1 MNDREEQIVDSALAW
16 QQAITRD
23 DMDWAALTDWL
34 EADPRHRDAF
44 DEVALI
50 DAAVDTHRGTVR
62 TLLNDQADIAQDL
75 GPPATDRARSN
86 GRRWFLGTGVAAALA
101 VAIGLPLIQSQQ
113 AQSIAYATGPGATRS
128 VALDDGSRLDLSA
141 DTRISVGAHQR
152 RMTLAR
158 GAAYFDVRHDPS
170 RQMVV
175 DAGGYHITDIGT
187 RFSVEMAGSRVA
199 IAVAQGSVTVTPP
212 VGDAVRLDAG
222 DALTG
227 DGGAAPVVSSVK
239 PDSVAAWRGGRLAYD
254 NAPLA
259 KVASDISRYTG
270 KRIDLAATLG
280 DRRFSGVLVIGDGS
294 HLVSDLAA
302 VAGLAVH
309 RGGGRIVLA
318 ADGR

>member
-1 MNDREEQIVDSALAW
+1 MNDREEQIVDSAVAW

-23 DMDWAALTDWL
+23 DMDWAAFTDWL

-50 DAAVDTHRGTVR
+50 DAAIDTHRGAVR
-62 TLLNDQADIAQDL
+62 TLLNDDADIAQDL
-75 GPPATDRARSN
+75 DPPAADPARSS

-101 VAIGLPLIQSQQ
+101 LAIGLPLIQSQQ
-113 AQSIAYATGPGATRS
+113 AQSIAYVTQPGATRS
-128 VALDDGSRLDLSA
+128 VTLDDGSRLDLSA

-170 RQMVV
+170 RQLVV
-175 DAGGYHITDIGT
+175 AAGGYHITDIGT
-187 RFSVEMAGSRVA
+187 RFSVEMAGSRVS

-212 VGDAVRLDAG
+212 AGDALRLDAG
-222 DALTG
+222 DALSG
-227 DGGAAPVVSSVK
+227 DSSGPPVVASIR
-239 PDSVAAWRGGRLAYD
+239 PDAVAAWRSGRLTYD
-254 NAPLA
+254 NTPLA

-270 KRIDLAATLG
+270 ERIDLAATLG
-280 DRRFSGVLVIGDGS
+280 NRRFSGVLVIGDGS

-309 RGGGRIVLA
+309 RGGGHIVLA